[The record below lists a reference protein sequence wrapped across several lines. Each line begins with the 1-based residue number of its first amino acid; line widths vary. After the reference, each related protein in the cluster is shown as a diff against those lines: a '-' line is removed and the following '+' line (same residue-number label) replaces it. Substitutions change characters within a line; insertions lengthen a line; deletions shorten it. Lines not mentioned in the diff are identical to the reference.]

1 MKLQETFTYPG
12 ADVEAVYA
20 VTTDPEFR
28 REAAEAVG
36 SKDIEVTIEPDGDG
50 HVVTIIRSQPA
61 DLPDSIKK
69 FTGDAVKVKQT
80 ERWSAPDASGTRTAD
95 LKVNMIGQPA
105 EVVGTLTIAGPETTL
120 TIAGDAKVNVP
131 FFGKKIEPVIVK
143 AVIGALRSEVELGRE
158 RLGQ

>member
-1 MKLQETFTYPG
+1 MKLKETFTYPG

-50 HVVTIIRSQPA
+50 HLVTIVRSQPA

-80 ERWSAPDASGTRTAD
+80 ERWSAPDASGNRKAD

-105 EVVGTLTIAGPETTL
+105 EVVGTLTISGAEATL
-120 TIAGDAKVNVP
+120 TISGDAKVNVP

-143 AVIGALRSEVELGRE
+143 AVVGALRSEVELGR
-158 RLGQ
+158 QKFS